1 MKFRVNKIIKNTK
14 VEGPGNRYTIWFQG
28 CSKRCKGCFNTDTHD
43 FKGGEEKDTKD
54 IIEDILNTKNIEGV
68 TFLGGE
74 PFEQFEAL
82 AEIAKSIKNKGLSV
96 VCFTGKKFEEIK
108 EKYSKILPY
117 IDILID
123 GEFIEEKL
131 DFSRPWVGSTNQKYY
146 FLSDRYDESILEK
159 YKNKA
164 EINIKKDG
172 KIIINGMG
180 NFKKILKSL
189 ELCTISSKNDNILKK
204 VN

>member
-1 MKFRVNKIIKNTK
+1 MIFKVHKIIKNTK
-14 VEGPGNRYTIWFQG
+14 VEGPGNRYCIWFQG
-28 CSKRCKGCFNTDTHD
+28 CSKRCKGCYNQGALDFN
-43 FKGGEEKDTKD
+43 GGEEKDTDEIIKD
-54 IIEDILNTKNIEGV
+54 IIETENIEGV

-82 AEIAKSIKNKGLSV
+82 YQITSVIKVKGLTV
-96 VCFTGKKFEEIK
+96 LCFTGKKFAEIQK
-108 EKYSKILPY
+108 NYSKIIPY
-117 IDILID
+117 LDILID

-131 DFSRPWVGSTNQKYY
+131 DYSRPWVGSSNQNYY
-146 FLSDRYDESILEK
+146 FLSDKYDKSILEK

-180 NFKKILKSL
+180 NFKKLAEILKL
-189 ELCTISSKNDNILKK
+189 HINSK
-204 VN
+204 

>member
-14 VEGPGNRYTIWFQG
+14 VEGPGERYCIWFQG

-43 FKGGEEKDTKD
+43 FKGGEEKDTES
-54 IIEDILNTKNIEGV
+54 IIQDILNTKNIEGV

-82 AEIAKSIKNKGLSV
+82 YKITCAVKEASLSV
-96 VCFTGKKFEEIK
+96 LCFTGKKYKEIK
-108 EKYSKILPY
+108 EKYSKILPF

-123 GEFIEEKL
+123 GEFVEEKL
-131 DFSRPWVGSTNQKYY
+131 DYSRPWVGSSNQKYH
-146 FLSDRYDESILEK
+146 FLTKRYDKSILKE

-172 KIIINGMG
+172 KVVINGMG
-180 NFKKILKSL
+180 DFKKILKSL
-189 ELCTISSKNDNILKK
+189 ELCTISSKNDNI
-204 VN
+204 